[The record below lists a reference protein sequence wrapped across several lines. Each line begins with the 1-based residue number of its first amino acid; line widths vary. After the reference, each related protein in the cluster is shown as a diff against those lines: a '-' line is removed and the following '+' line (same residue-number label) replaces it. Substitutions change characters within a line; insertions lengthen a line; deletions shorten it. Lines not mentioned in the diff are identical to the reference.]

1 MNARMM
7 VGDLASVAGRGL
19 LAGAIGTAA
28 MTLSSTAEARLRERP
43 GSTAPADAA
52 RKVLRVAPVD
62 EAAEARFSTLVH
74 WGYGTAWGA
83 VRGLLAGTG
92 LAARPATA
100 AHFAAVWGGG
110 LVMLPALGVAPPPSK
125 MEPAELA
132 IDAGHH
138 LVYAIVTGLAYRAL
152 GN

>member
-1 MNARMM
+1 MM
-7 VGDLASVAGRGL
+7 TIGNLASAVGRGL

-28 MTLSSTAEARLRERP
+28 MTLSSTLEMKLRGRP
-43 GSTAPADAA
+43 GSSAPADAA
-52 RKVLRVAPVD
+52 SKVLGVEPVD

-83 VRGLLAGTG
+83 VRGLLAGIG
-92 LAARPATA
+92 LGGRSATA
-100 AHFAAVWGGG
+100 VHFAAIWGGS
-110 LVMLPALGVAPPPSK
+110 LVMLPALDVAPPATE

-138 LVYAIVTGLAYRAL
+138 LVYVVATALAYRAL
-152 GN
+152 TD